1 MKQLRINSTM
11 EMKTCTLK
19 NYRTLLEEIT
29 EDLNKWEA
37 ILC

>member
-1 MKQLRINSTM
+1 MA
-11 EMKTCTLK
+11 MKTYTLK

-29 EDLNKWEA
+29 ENLNKWKD